1 MITKRLQ
8 ITLLSVL
15 FICLSTV
22 AQSKKQTVE
31 TLMEKM
37 GSTAIFK
44 DMDKT
49 IDAQINGSKSKF
61 GEKADFDKF
70 SNIMKSGFSGKKL
83 EGYFVE
89 YFLKYTN
96 EDTLQSV
103 IKMYELPLMQEIS
116 IIEKAAG
123 SAENQQEMLSF
134 IAGLSSN
141 PPAAERSELI
151 KRLDNAMGGSDM
163 FVHMLENMITSMANG
178 ANQALPAD
186 KRQDPAELNKLM
198 KNAFTGTL
206 KEQFKSQLMS
216 VWLYTY
222 KDVDNEKLNK
232 YIQIWESAEGK
243 YYLKSSL
250 AALDYVFSKVGE
262 EIGKSL
268 GTLTK

>member
-1 MITKRLQ
+1 
-8 ITLLSVL
+8 
-15 FICLSTV
+15 
-22 AQSKKQTVE
+22 
-31 TLMEKM
+31 
-37 GSTAIFK
+37 
-44 DMDKT
+44 
-49 IDAQINGSKSKF
+49 
-61 GEKADFDKF
+61 
-70 SNIMKSGFSGKKL
+70 
-83 EGYFVE
+83 
-89 YFLKYTN
+89 
-96 EDTLQSV
+96 
-103 IKMYELPLMQEIS
+103 
-116 IIEKAAG
+116 
-123 SAENQQEMLSF
+123 MLSF

-232 YIQIWESAEGK
+232 YIQIWESAEGR

-250 AALDYVFSKVGE
+250 AALDYTFSKTGE
-262 EIGKSL
+262 EIGKAL
-268 GTLTK
+268 AGFAK